1 MDFYVNKLCSLGIP
15 ACNAAYIVAD
25 FVKNYH
31 GVEELE
37 AYIES
42 LEEDTASAWE
52 GVPNVYSV

>member
-15 ACNAAYIVAD
+15 ACRAAYIVAN

-42 LEEDTASAWE
+42 LETDAAALEAI
-52 GVPNVYSV
+52 PHVY